1 MDNEDVRRFKMYIHS
16 SLRNVGLFTTLSY
29 GSLAYS
35 RIYRGQHVIY
45 DILLILI
52 SMIFIAISF
61 TINLHLYTVIVE
73 FNKKND
79 KQMGRWE
86 PISMAVMGIHTILLL
101 LSLFTLYRSFT

>member
-1 MDNEDVRRFKMYIHS
+1 MDNEDRRKFKMYIHS
-16 SLRNVGLFTTLSY
+16 TLRNVGLFTSLAY

-35 RIYRGQHVIY
+35 RIYRGHNVIY

-61 TINLHLYTVIVE
+61 TINLHLYTDIVE

-79 KQMGRWE
+79 KQMWRWE